1 MAKDTTNNIEKQ
13 PVGIRLDNEM
23 LSLIGDIMKAEGRP
37 SIANTIERLLK
48 THPRIKPML
57 KAEGQGVAA

>member
-1 MAKDTTNNIEKQ
+1 MAKDTTNNAEKQ

-23 LSLIGDIMKAEGRP
+23 LNLIGDVMKEEGRP

-48 THPRIKPML
+48 THPRIAPLL
-57 KAEGQGVAA
+57 KGQTQGAA